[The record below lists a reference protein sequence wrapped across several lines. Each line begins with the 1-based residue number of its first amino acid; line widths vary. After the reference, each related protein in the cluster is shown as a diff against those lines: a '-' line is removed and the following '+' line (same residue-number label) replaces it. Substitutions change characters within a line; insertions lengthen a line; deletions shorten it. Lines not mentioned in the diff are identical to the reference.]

1 MGQHKCKS
9 PTLALYVA
17 MQEGRISYNDYVMLL
32 IWRCEL
38 VANQPTR
45 GRNRAAGRET
55 EGEDHG
61 SPVVGFVGWGD

>member
-1 MGQHKCKS
+1 MGQHKCES

-45 GRNRAAGRET
+45 GRNRAERAEKTTGR
-55 EGEDHG
+55 
-61 SPVVGFVGWGD
+61 